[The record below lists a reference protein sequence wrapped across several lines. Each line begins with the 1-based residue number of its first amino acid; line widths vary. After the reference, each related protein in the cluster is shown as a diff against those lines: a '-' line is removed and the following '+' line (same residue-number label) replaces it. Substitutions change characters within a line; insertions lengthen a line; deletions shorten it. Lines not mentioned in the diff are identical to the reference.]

1 MDYKYIECL
10 VERYFRCQTTVEEER
25 ILCDF
30 FRQED
35 VPKQLAQYQPLFA
48 AFVSESGQTVSDSF
62 DQKLAARLQSMQTEG
77 QIMQTEGQPIQTEG
91 QIKQMQ
97 GQTAQAAGGKTT
109 NMERLKGHKVRFVR
123 FNRSLTPFY
132 KAVAS
137 IALIITVGVTSSK
150 YWNSKD
156 TEPVNYNYA
165 SYQDTYNDPQ
175 VACEQVTG
183 ALKDLSDALKGS
195 GLQASDSTARS
206 DAGQSVPVQSPR
218 TNTNATA
225 E

>member
-10 VERYFRCQTTVEEER
+10 VERYFRCETTVEEER
-25 ILCDF
+25 ILRDF
-30 FRQED
+30 FRQEE
-35 VPKQLAQYQPLFA
+35 VPQQLAQYKPLFA
-48 AFVSESGQTVSDSF
+48 AIVSESEQTVPDSF
-62 DQKLAARLQSMQTEG
+62 DQKLALRLQS
-77 QIMQTEGQPIQTEG
+77 IQQESASTNADNNND
-91 QIKQMQ
+91 IKQNN
-97 GQTAQAAGGKTT
+97 K
-109 NMERLKGHKVRFVR
+109 RVRKVRFVR
-123 FNRSLTPFY
+123 FNRSLSPFY

-150 YWNSKD
+150 YWSSKD
-156 TEPVNYNYA
+156 TEPVNYNYS

-195 GLQASDSTARS
+195 GLQIADSTSQPENAQPAS
-206 DAGQSVPVQSPR
+206 IQSPR
-218 TNTNATA
+218 ANANATT

>member
-10 VERYFRCQTTVEEER
+10 VERYFRCQTTLEEER

-35 VPKQLAQYQPLFA
+35 VPEQLAQYQPLFA
-48 AFVSESGQTVSDSF
+48 TIVSESEQTVSDSF
-62 DQKLAARLQSMQTEG
+62 DQKLAERLQS
-77 QIMQTEGQPIQTEG
+77 IQTEG
-91 QIKQMQ
+91 QSIQTDSQIAQMQ
-97 GQTAQAAGGKTT
+97 GHTAQNAARKATKQ
-109 NMERLKGHKVRFVR
+109 ERLKSHKVRFVR

-195 GLQASDSTARS
+195 GLQAEDSTTHSA
-206 DAGQSVPVQSPR
+206 AGQPVPIQSPR
-218 TNTNATA
+218 ANTNTTA

>member
-62 DQKLAARLQSMQTEG
+62 DQKLAARLQSIQTEGQTVQTEG
-77 QIMQTEGQPIQTEG
+77 QIMQ
-91 QIKQMQ
+91 MQ
-97 GQTAQAAGGKTT
+97 GQTTQTAGGKTT

-195 GLQASDSTARS
+195 GLQASDSTAHS
-206 DAGQSVPVQSPR
+206 YAGQPVPVQSSR
-218 TNTNATA
+218 ANTNATA